1 MGKTKLFTAL
11 ASAQEEV
18 CIPNSQS
25 MLVQELQYLL
35 KHENIGSHTVMYNI
49 TIFN

>member
-35 KHENIGSHTVMYNI
+35 KYKNIGSHTIMYNI